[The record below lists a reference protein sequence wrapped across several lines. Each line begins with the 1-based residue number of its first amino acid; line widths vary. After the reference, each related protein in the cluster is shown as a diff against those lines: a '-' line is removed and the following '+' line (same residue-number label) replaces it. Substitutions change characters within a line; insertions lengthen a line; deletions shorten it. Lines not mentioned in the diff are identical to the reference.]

1 MKKIIF
7 EKTTLAQVNKKF
19 QLSNSVQILNPNKPF
34 NLMRVIKEE
43 NEHVLSFDEIIM
55 LKDETDHILSVMTF
69 NAFDRYRKKLLYTP
83 FYDKDGRVYKFFQK
97 IDFEK
102 L

>member
-1 MKKIIF
+1 MKKFIF
-7 EKTTLAQVNKKF
+7 EKTTLAQVNKIF

-69 NAFDRYRKKLLYTP
+69 NAFDRYRKKLLYTS
-83 FYDKDGRVYKFFQK
+83 FYDKNGRAYKFFQK

>member
-1 MKKIIF
+1 MKKFIF
-7 EKTTLAQVNKKF
+7 EKTTLKKVNELFEMANGSSIVKR
-19 QLSNSVQILNPNKPF
+19 NKQF
-34 NLMRVIKEE
+34 SLMRVIKEE

-55 LKDETDHILSVMTF
+55 LKDEHGRVLSVMTF

>member
-1 MKKIIF
+1 MKKFIF
-7 EKTTLAQVNKKF
+7 EKTTLAKVNKTF

-43 NEHVLSFDEIIM
+43 HEHVLSFDEIIM
-55 LKDETDHILSVMTF
+55 LKDQTGHILSVMTF
-69 NAFDRYRKKLLYTP
+69 NAFDRYRKKLFYTP
-83 FYDKDGRVYKFFQK
+83 FYDKNGRVYKFFQK